1 MLKTGSREGH
11 ETGQESSCGW
21 DIEPISSGL
30 VEANPL
36 GAKVDQNTCPRP
48 WLLAPGVGLSSLIL
62 RNSHHP
68 LPAGRAISG
77 NGESAQDFGCLCFS
91 VKAEGHGQGTGICY
105 NDFFF

>member
-1 MLKTGSREGH
+1 MLKIGSREGH

-21 DIEPISSGL
+21 DIEL

-36 GAKVDQNTCPRP
+36 GAKVDQNTSPRL

-77 NGESAQDFGCLCFS
+77 NGESLRTLDACVS
-91 VKAEGHGQGTGICY
+91 VLRLRGMARALAFATMI
-105 NDFFF
+105 FF